1 MKDCNI
7 VRDLLPLYADS
18 SCSEASREFVE
29 KHLSECEACRMLHE
43 STPRTVQ
50 PILSHRNAQKSFGA
64 FRRRILTKRIL
75 LIALCVLLA
84 LCAVLY
90 PALVF
95 SPFMQQE
102 HAIPLEAISTSVS
115 RLSDG
120 SVHILFES
128 TKKPLKFYAEY
139 TYLLPE
145 DPYTLC
151 IRCYHTYNND
161 FNLFPFALNRKD
173 TRYIFMTEE
182 SAPLYDIH
190 LAKGHLNDVVHKIVL
205 MDEDSECVL
214 WEKGNILP
222 PADAQAEYRLQRT
235 IEDGYIVPI
244 DTP

>member
-1 MKDCNI
+1 MNPCKI
-7 VRDLLPLYADS
+7 VQDLLPLFVEDV
-18 SCSEASREFVE
+18 CSKSSREYVE
-29 KHLSECEACRMLHE
+29 AHLAECDECLSLLSAMNTDIQGM
-43 STPRTVQ
+43 STQ
-50 PILSHRNAQKSFGA
+50 QSAKKSFSN
-64 FRRRILTKRIL
+64 FRKKMMWRRIGWT
-75 LIALCVLLA
+75 AASLA

-90 PALVF
+90 IALVF

-190 LAKGHLNDVVHKIVL
+190 LARGHLNDMVHKIVL
-205 MDEDSECVL
+205 MDEDSERVL
-214 WEKGNILP
+214 WEKGDILP
-222 PADAQAEYRLQRT
+222 PADAQAEYRLQQT
-235 IEDGYIVPI
+235 IEYGYIVPI